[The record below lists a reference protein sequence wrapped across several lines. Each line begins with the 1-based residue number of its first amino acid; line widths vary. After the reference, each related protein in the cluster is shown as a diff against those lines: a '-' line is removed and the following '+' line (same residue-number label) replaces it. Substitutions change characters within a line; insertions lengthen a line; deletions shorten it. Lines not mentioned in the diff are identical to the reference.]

1 LMLDSRHR
9 VIRTAL
15 LSIGTVDAS
24 IVHPREVFRAAAAA
38 GAAAVILFHNHPSG
52 DPAPSGD
59 DVELTRRIVRAGELM
74 GITVIDHIIVA
85 ENCYH
90 SLRERGNL
98 NA

>member
-1 LMLDSRHR
+1 
-9 VIRTAL
+9 
-15 LSIGTVDAS
+15 
-24 IVHPREVFRAAAAA
+24 
-38 GAAAVILFHNHPSG
+38 
-52 DPAPSGD
+52 
-59 DVELTRRIVRAGELM
+59 VRAGELM